1 MPISAT
7 GTSISSRRRAR
18 AAAGFTLV
26 ELLVVI
32 VIIGILIAGALLSLD
47 ITGRDSQLQQE
58 SERLTALLDYVRERG
73 ELQTLEYGLRLQ
85 PYGYSFSVYDPR
97 SASWAADSLDEVL
110 RARQLPA
117 GLQFSLDVEGRTVV
131 LDEPGKDSGLRD
143 APPDQTPQVMLFSN
157 GDTNDFEL
165 RLARPEAGRQVRF
178 QSQADGMI
186 TVSGIEEAVR

>member
-7 GTSISSRRRAR
+7 GTSTSSGCRGRAS
-18 AAAGFTLV
+18 AGFTLV

-32 VIIGILIAGALLSLD
+32 VIIGIVMAGALLSLD
-47 ITGRDSQLQQE
+47 LTGRDSQLQQE
-58 SERLTALLDYVRERG
+58 SERLTALLDYARERG

-85 PYGYSFSVYDPR
+85 PHGYSFSVYDPR
-97 SASWAADSLDEVL
+97 TASWAADSLDDAL

-117 GLQFSLDVEGRTVV
+117 GLQFSLDIEGRTVV
-131 LDEPGKDSGLRD
+131 LDDPAKQSGLRD

-165 RLARPEAGRQVRF
+165 RLARPDAGRQVRF
-178 QSQADGMI
+178 QNQADGKI
-186 TVSGIEEAVR
+186 AVSDIEETAR